1 MTHPQSARVREQ
13 ASACYR
19 LGSPMYGD
27 LLGRLADDLDADGP
41 GAAVLRG
48 HELDPGPAALALR
61 LVGSV
66 HRLVLERRAGE
77 LATFYPSVGGAW
89 HPEGWPAF
97 RRLLADQPDAV
108 RAWLDRPPQTNEVGR
123 AAALAGGLLALGAR
137 FPLPVRLAEIGSSGG
152 LNLLLDSFRYVDAHG
167 SVGPDRSPVVLDP
180 AWAGRALPSRVL
192 PTVVERWGSDPRP
205 VDVRTTEGRLALT
218 AYVWP
223 DQVTR
228 LERLRGALALA
239 ERTPYIVRRQSA
251 ADFVDE
257 LTLRPGHLTVLWHSV
272 MWQYVPASQQ
282 ARVTARLAELGRSAS
297 EEAPLVHLYAEPT
310 RRTGTD
316 EHRFWVWAETWPGG
330 GRPEVLGRMEP
341 HGLPVVW
348 E

>member
-1 MTHPQSARVREQ
+1 MREQ
-13 ASACYR
+13 ASACLR
-19 LGSPMYGD
+19 LGSPMYGE
-27 LLGRLADDLDADGP
+27 LLGRIADDLDADGP
-41 GAAVLRG
+41 TAAVIRG
-48 HELDPGPAALALR
+48 HEQEPGPAALALR
-61 LVGSV
+61 LLGSV
-66 HRLVLERRAGE
+66 HRLVLERRAGQ
-77 LATFYPSVGGAW
+77 LAPFYPSVGGLW
-89 HPEGWPAF
+89 HPDGWPAF
-97 RRLLADQPDAV
+97 RGLLADQPDAV

-123 AAALAGGLLALGAR
+123 AAALAGGLLELAAR

-152 LNLLLDSFRYVDAHG
+152 LNLLLDSFRYVDALG

-205 VDVRTTEGRLALT
+205 VDVRTTAGRLALT

-223 DQVTR
+223 DQVAR

-239 ERTPYIVRRQSA
+239 QGTPYVVRRQSA
-251 ADFVDE
+251 ADFVAE

-272 MWQYVPASQQ
+272 MWQYVPAPER

-297 EEAPLVHLYAEPT
+297 EESPLVHLYAEPT
-310 RRTGTD
+310 RRTGSD
-316 EHRFWVWAETWPGG
+316 EHRFWVQAETWPGG